1 MKMYKTIYQ
10 GWTVSG
16 LTYCDACAERN
27 AKKDRRLRPSMEVI
41 LVPVEEK
48 ECENFGFA
56 TCSQTKGKPTRGPGS

>member
-1 MKMYKTIYQ
+1 MKNYKTIHQ

-27 AKKDRRLRPSMEVI
+27 AKRDKRLCPDKKVI
-41 LVPVEEK
+41 LIPVEEK
-48 ECENFGFA
+48 ECEYFGLA